1 MNKVHKVI
9 AITAIVQCAT
19 TMLVWGAVEAW
30 DQVRHQRQELKEA
43 SLLERDQ
50 RWFARD
56 EVLLRKSVRRYAD
69 KGQIG
74 ALQDRVRR
82 DLLDVV
88 DDRGQLDNGNLDDSS
103 TLAKRHGRHH
113 VS

>member
-9 AITAIVQCAT
+9 ALTAIVQCAAT
-19 TMLVWGAVEAW
+19 PLVSVAVEAR
-30 DQVRHQRQELKEA
+30 DEVRHQRPEFKEA

-50 RWFARD
+50 RRFARD
-56 EVLLRKSVRRYAD
+56 EARLRKSMRHYAD
-69 KGQIG
+69 KAQIS
-74 ALQDRVRR
+74 ALQNRVRR
-82 DLLDVV
+82 DLFDVV
-88 DDRGQLDNGNLDDSS
+88 DDRGQPDNGNLNDSS

>member
-9 AITAIVQCAT
+9 AITAIIQCAAT
-19 TMLVWGAVEAW
+19 PLFSVAVEAR
-30 DQVRHQRQELKEA
+30 DEVRHQRPEFKEA

-50 RWFARD
+50 RRFARD

-69 KGQIG
+69 NGQIG

-88 DDRGQLDNGNLDDSS
+88 DDRGQPDNGNLDASS